1 MDCRKMRKRK
11 ELLLTLALGAA
22 LAAPAHGQDWLAPP
36 SPYLSA
42 PFTPPPAALPSPDAP
57 PPDPNPWSGLTIG
70 SEVFGISGRGLKSHV
85 GGGGF
90 AEWSRY
96 NPDGSFVAFSG
107 GAGFSPGFFPTAWTT
122 GTGWSGYDFTRV
134 SVKAGQ
140 DFGRLKTFVIG
151 DLELAKP
158 STGPAGAPNA
168 MGSIDNVFS
177 APSRLRARGAVG
189 AGFEYQVTDQVMVG
203 ATVSAS
209 QGRGPFLPPPP

>member
-1 MDCRKMRKRK
+1 MRIRK
-11 ELLLTLALGAA
+11 ELLLLTLAFGAA
-22 LAAPAHGQDWLAPP
+22 LASSARGQDWLAPP
-36 SPYLSA
+36 SPFLSA
-42 PFTPPPAALPSPDAP
+42 PFAPPPPALPSPDAP
-57 PPDPNPWSGLTIG
+57 PPDVNPWSGLTIG

-107 GAGFSPGFFPTAWTT
+107 GAGFSPAFFPTGWTT
-122 GTGWSGYDFTRV
+122 ATGYDLTTL

-140 DFGRLKTFVIG
+140 DFGRLKTFVMG
-151 DLELAKP
+151 DMELAKP
-158 STGPAGAPNA
+158 SVGPAGAPSA
-168 MGSIDNVFS
+168 MGSIDNVLS